1 MTAAKITENER
12 RFLNA
17 LTAGEIL
24 RPYQMRYRWP
34 RAFEGKTDAG
44 LHRTG
49 ASLVRKGLVIKRP
62 KESGVA
68 YQIAPAGRRA
78 VNEANRRHQCP
89 ACDHPGRHTAHTCG
103 LKGLQAMLPLGSR
116 R

>member
-24 RPYQMRYRWP
+24 RPYQMRYRWS

-49 ASLVRKGLVIKRP
+49 ASLVRKGLAVRRA

-68 YQIAPAGRRA
+68 YQVSPAGRRA
-78 VNEANRRHQCP
+78 VNEANRQQQCP
-89 ACDHPGRHTAHTCG
+89 ACDYPDRHARHTCG